1 MPKASYHRIL
11 DEHLHALI
19 AQGNHEALAKLKRR
33 YFYHSLALCRDLLS
47 QYQKTG
53 ISIQELM
60 TVCEDSFIGIVRRY
74 DSSLS
79 SFFSFWKDSTIHRL
93 MDYLV
98 DYAYKEDSVGFKG
111 NISIDQEFD
120 DSHTISDY
128 LFEKDEN
135 REKKRQLFE
144 IKNVVAQNE
153 DIFTKQ
159 EKTLLNLVLDGYT
172 IGELEHSG
180 VLSRSQLYL
189 TFKNAVTKL
198 RSLIKKIKTN
208 KFEYP
213 NNH

>member
-1 MPKASYHRIL
+1 MPKASYHSLL

-33 YFYHSLALCRDLLS
+33 YFYHSLALCRDLLN

-53 ISIQELM
+53 LSIQELM
-60 TVCEDSFIGIVRRY
+60 AVCEDSFVNIVTRY
-74 DSSLS
+74 DPSLS

-98 DYAYKEDSVGFKG
+98 DYAYKDDSAGFKG
-111 NISIDQEFD
+111 NVSIDQEFED
-120 DSHTISDY
+120 NHTISDY
-128 LFEKDEN
+128 LYETDDT

-144 IKNVVAQNE
+144 IKSVVAMNE
-153 DIFTKQ
+153 DCFTKK
-159 EKTLLNLVLDGYT
+159 ERALLNLVLDGYT

-180 VLSRSQLYL
+180 VLSRSQLFL

-198 RSLIKKIKTN
+198 QKLIKKIKIN
-208 KFEYP
+208 KFQYP
-213 NNH
+213 ERH

>member
-1 MPKASYHRIL
+1 MPKASYHSLL

-33 YFYHSLALCRDLLS
+33 YFYHSLSLCRDLLN

-53 ISIQELM
+53 LSIQELM
-60 TVCEDSFIGIVRRY
+60 AVCEDSFVNIVMRY
-74 DSSLS
+74 DPSLS

-98 DYAYKEDSVGFKG
+98 DYAYKDDSAGFKG
-111 NISIDQEFD
+111 NVSIDQEFED
-120 DSHTISDY
+120 NHTISDY
-128 LFEKDEN
+128 LYETDDT

-144 IKNVVAQNE
+144 IKSVVAMNE
-153 DIFTKQ
+153 DCFTKK
-159 EKTLLNLVLDGYT
+159 ERALLNLVLDGYT

-180 VLSRSQLYL
+180 VLSRSQLFL

-198 RSLIKKIKTN
+198 QKLIKKIKIN
-208 KFEYP
+208 KF
-213 NNH
+213 